1 MNKKLLDF
9 SYLISNYIFSLFL
22 LIPLINLSF
31 INLTRY
37 KSVIE
42 QNPKA
47 KDLEEMNFIFDNLA
61 SENILLENGFVIAL
75 DFHTFL
81 RAKTIPKGSINKNIL
96 FENLQS
102 KNDLL
107 FKIGSKKKLSWVV
120 SCRYADCS
128 KDIIKLDI
136 ESTGKKSTFHKD
148 EKITIVCN
156 AKEFKTEKVKNFKM
170 YDCLL
175 ED

>member
-75 DFHTFL
+75 DFHTHF
-81 RAKTIPKGSINKNIL
+81 RVKTIPKGSINKNI
-96 FENLQS
+96 F
-102 KNDLL
+102 
-107 FKIGSKKKLSWVV
+107 
-120 SCRYADCS
+120 
-128 KDIIKLDI
+128 
-136 ESTGKKSTFHKD
+136 
-148 EKITIVCN
+148 
-156 AKEFKTEKVKNFKM
+156 
-170 YDCLL
+170 
-175 ED
+175 